1 MAHHITVLPA
11 SSRAG
16 REAILTLLNA
26 KESPPVHGIYRDP
39 AKAPLEF
46 IQNPRFQAVKGD
58 VASDGELN
66 LDKSS
71 AVFYVPPITYDG
83 TEQGEFATKA
93 TLKLAKA
100 LEKAEVK
107 RLVLHSVIGAQHS
120 HGTGVIKLNHI
131 SDEILKYS
139 APEVVIVKP
148 AWYFEMWAP
157 VLHAVEDE
165 KTEIE
170 IPFSPPEYAFPQVSV
185 RDVGDFCAKA
195 LLGDAPVSS
204 PYIVDIVGP
213 RDYSSLDIKEAV
225 ERLSGKKVSL
235 TTVAKEGL
243 AAYWTKEGVPKEH
256 VPEFVD
262 FVAAMHPGG
271 VLAGHSSLGKHIVRG
286 KLELVDVLGGMSLRK
301 TTV

>member
-120 HGTGVIKLNHI
+120 HGTVR
-131 SDEILKYS
+131 SPF
-139 APEVVIVKP
+139 ATPMQRP
-148 AWYFEMWAP
+148 AY
-157 VLHAVEDE
+157 
-165 KTEIE
+165 
-170 IPFSPPEYAFPQVSV
+170 
-185 RDVGDFCAKA
+185 
-195 LLGDAPVSS
+195 
-204 PYIVDIVGP
+204 
-213 RDYSSLDIKEAV
+213 
-225 ERLSGKKVSL
+225 
-235 TTVAKEGL
+235 
-243 AAYWTKEGVPKEH
+243 
-256 VPEFVD
+256 
-262 FVAAMHPGG
+262 
-271 VLAGHSSLGKHIVRG
+271 
-286 KLELVDVLGGMSLRK
+286 
-301 TTV
+301 